1 MEILVAG
8 IKLVML
14 VFLPVMGVSVVGAA
28 ALEITLNF
36 FKVRADV
43 SAVRKAL
50 ALMTFVIIFPQVY
63 NGLVELFIEGYGFLF

>member
-1 MEILVAG
+1 MELFLAG
-8 IKLVML
+8 IKIVMIVL
-14 VFLPVMGVSVVGAA
+14 LPVMGVSVVGAA

-36 FKVRADV
+36 FKVRIDV

-50 ALMTFVIIFPQVY
+50 ALMTFVIMFPQVY